1 MMNYLSIQRAR
12 EIHLAGLEHSGG
24 SDGIRDMGALESAV
38 AQPTMA
44 FGGED
49 LYPTLIEKA
58 AALGFSLIMN
68 HPFIDGNKR
77 VGFLAMD
84 SMLMANGMTIDVD
97 ANEGERMILAIAAG
111 EATREELVE
120 WLRKFT
126 ATLDEQADE
135 NS

>member
-1 MMNYLSIQRAR
+1 MNYLNIQRVM
-12 EIHLAGLEHSGG
+12 EIHRAGLEHSGG
-24 SDGIRDMGALESAV
+24 SDGIRDLGALESAV
-38 AQPTMA
+38 AQPSMA
-44 FGGED
+44 FGGDD

-77 VGFLAMD
+77 VGFLGMVN
-84 SMLMANGMTIDVD
+84 MLMLNGMTIKVD
-97 ANEGERMILAIAAG
+97 STEGERMIIAVAAG

-126 ATLDEQADE
+126 VTLSREADE
-135 NS
+135 KP